1 MGDNVIDDAQVIF
14 EHETEGGDF
23 AAGGDTGKVILN
35 NVTLTIERPTNGYS
49 GLGNEGETAVG
60 YGILSASMDHEQ
72 MVNEESARML
82 ASLYNNA
89 RNSTEVSVIAGDV
102 LEANAAKFDWNELE
116 AAFEDDGDQ
125 TISVSGKVRGLDI
138 DANLA

>member
-14 EHETEGGDF
+14 EHETGGGNF
-23 AAGGDTGKVILN
+23 SAGGDTGKVILN

-60 YGILSASMDHEQ
+60 YGIRSASMDHEQ
-72 MVNEESARML
+72 MVNEDSASML
-82 ASLYNNA
+82 AALYNNA
-89 RNSTEVSVIAGDV
+89 RESTAVSVIAGDA
-102 LEANAAKFDWNELE
+102 LEATAAKFDWNELE
-116 AAFEDDGDQ
+116 ASFEDDGDQ

-138 DANLA
+138 EA